1 MAASQTLDAE
11 TFPTVSLEVHAAD
24 ENGKGLKATSKV
36 TITLLDI
43 NDNPPQF
50 EKDVYEFILNTDR
63 STFTTQA
70 FVKAF
75 DGDISPPN
83 NEVQYQLLTPNE
95 ELFLN
100 ERTGELLVK
109 RMWEQEELVSVKVR
123 AYDGGVP
130 RLSSDS
136 EVKEV
141 GLKWEWFSEV
151 LL

>member
-1 MAASQTLDAE
+1 MAASETLDAE